1 MAWLRMIAIV
11 YMVVDFVDAS
21 FEDYFQSAQINYR
34 KIESETLASTT
45 NGQHTCNLDTD
56 INYQKLVRDADIP
69 NGYFIIRINFNQ
81 EDDEPITENAFEN
94 IMSGGE
100 NDPNCQFAYSLLHR
114 ESITFD
120 GYEPNNQSPD
130 QRFDLLLVDSKK
142 TDIQM

>member
-21 FEDYFQSAQINYR
+21 FEDYFQSAEINYR

-69 NGYFIIRINFNQ
+69 DGFFVIRINFNQ

-94 IMSGGE
+94 IMTGGE
-100 NDPNCQFAYSLLHR
+100 NNPNC
-114 ESITFD
+114 
-120 GYEPNNQSPD
+120 
-130 QRFDLLLVDSKK
+130 
-142 TDIQM
+142 